1 MLASGPLT
9 SPGLGDN
16 PVIDSEEELIRQAQ
30 RADSDAFC
38 VLAEHYERRIY
49 SLACHYC
56 HDSEDA
62 EDLSQEVWLRAYQA
76 IRTFRGESSFYTWLR
91 RITINCFLN
100 HRRAKSLVGRRPD
113 IEVFS
118 PELVSNAAVS
128 SLGSERM
135 LHNQILLEKVRQALS
150 ELTTQQRL
158 IFLLKHYEGMTYEE
172 ISEAVGCSTG
182 TAKKS
187 VSRAIAKQRTRLGV
201 AAGTTKWV
209 PCPAGEF

>member
-1 MLASGPLT
+1 M
-9 SPGLGDN
+9 
-16 PVIDSEEELIRQAQ
+16 IDSEEELIRQAQ

-38 VLAEHYERRIY
+38 ALAERYERRIY
-49 SLACHYC
+49 SLAFHYC

-100 HRRAKSLVGRRPD
+100 HRRAKSLVGCRPD
-113 IEVFS
+113 IEVSS
-118 PELVSNAAVS
+118 PELVSNAPVS

-187 VSRAIAKQRTRLGV
+187 VSRAIAKLRTRLEA
-201 AAGTTKWV
+201 AAGTTECV
-209 PCPAGEF
+209 PCTAGEF

>member
-1 MLASGPLT
+1 M
-9 SPGLGDN
+9 
-16 PVIDSEEELIRQAQ
+16 IDSEEELIRQAQ
-30 RADSDAFC
+30 RADTDAFC
-38 VLAEHYERRIY
+38 ALAERYERRIY
-49 SLACHYC
+49 SLAVHYC

-100 HRRAKSLVGRRPD
+100 HRRAKSLVGRQAD
-113 IEVFS
+113 IEVS
-118 PELVSNAAVS
+118 SLEIISNAALS
-128 SLGSERM
+128 SLSSERL
-135 LHNQILLEKVRQALS
+135 LHNQILLHKIREALS

-158 IFLLKHYEGMTYEE
+158 IFLLKHCEGMTYEE

-187 VSRAIAKQRTRLGV
+187 VSRTIGKLRTRLDV
-201 AAGTTKWV
+201 AAGTTECV
-209 PCPAGEF
+209 PCTGGEF

>member
-1 MLASGPLT
+1 L
-9 SPGLGDN
+9 
-16 PVIDSEEELIRQAQ
+16 IDSEEELIRQAQ

-49 SLACHYC
+49 SLAFHYC

-76 IRTFRGESSFYTWLR
+76 IRSFRGESSFYTWLR

-100 HRRAKSLVGRRPD
+100 RRRARSFGRRGQN
-113 IEVFS
+113 IEFS
-118 PELVSNAAVS
+118 SLELVSNTSEAS
-128 SLGSERM
+128 GMSSERT
-135 LHNQILLEKVRQALS
+135 LHNRILLEKVREALS

-158 IFLLKHYEGMTYEE
+158 IFVLKHYEGMTYEE

-187 VSRAIAKQRTRLGV
+187 VSRAIAKLRTRLDV
-201 AAGTTKWV
+201 AVGTTECV
-209 PCPAGEF
+209 PCAAGEF

>member
-1 MLASGPLT
+1 
-9 SPGLGDN
+9 
-16 PVIDSEEELIRQAQ
+16 VIDSEEELIRQAQ

-38 VLAEHYERRIY
+38 ALAERYERRIY
-49 SLACHYC
+49 SLAFHYC

-76 IRTFRGESSFYTWLR
+76 IRTFRGDSSFYTWLR

-100 HRRAKSLVGRRPD
+100 HRRAKSLVGRRPG
-113 IEVFS
+113 IEVS
-118 PELVSNAAVS
+118 SLELVSNAAVS
-128 SLGSERM
+128 SLDSECM

-187 VSRAIAKQRTRLGV
+187 VSRAIAKLRTRLEV
-201 AAGTTKWV
+201 AAGKTECV
-209 PCPAGEF
+209 PCTAGEF

>member
-1 MLASGPLT
+1 M
-9 SPGLGDN
+9 
-16 PVIDSEEELIRQAQ
+16 IDSEEELIRQAQ

-38 VLAEHYERRIY
+38 ALAERYERRIY
-49 SLACHYC
+49 SLAFHYC

-62 EDLSQEVWLRAYQA
+62 EDLSQEVWLKAYQA

-100 HRRAKSLVGRRPD
+100 HRRAKSMVGRQSD
-113 IEVFS
+113 IEVS
-118 PELVSNAAVS
+118 SIEIISNAAVS
-128 SLGSERM
+128 SLSSERL
-135 LHNQILLEKVRQALS
+135 LHNQILLHKIREALS

-158 IFLLKHYEGMTYEE
+158 IFVLKHYEGMTYEE

-187 VSRAIAKQRTRLGV
+187 VSRAIAKLRARLEI
-201 AAGTTKWV
+201 AAATTECV
-209 PCPAGEF
+209 PCTASEF

>member
-1 MLASGPLT
+1 M
-9 SPGLGDN
+9 
-16 PVIDSEEELIRQAQ
+16 IDSEEELIRQAQ
-30 RADSDAFC
+30 RADTGAFC
-38 VLAEHYERRIY
+38 ALAERYERRIY
-49 SLACHYC
+49 SLAFHYC

-100 HRRAKSLVGRRPD
+100 HRRAKSLIGHRPD
-113 IEVFS
+113 IEVS
-118 PELVSNAAVS
+118 SLENVSKAAVS
-128 SLGSERM
+128 SLSSERM
-135 LHNQILLEKVRQALS
+135 LHNQILLENVRQALS

-158 IFLLKHYEGMTYEE
+158 IFLLKHCEGMTYAE

-187 VSRAIAKQRTRLGV
+187 VSRAIAKLRTRLEV
-201 AAGTTKWV
+201 AAGTTECV
-209 PCPAGEF
+209 PCTAGEF

>member
-1 MLASGPLT
+1 MI
-9 SPGLGDN
+9 
-16 PVIDSEEELIRQAQ
+16 VSEEELIRQAQ
-30 RADSDAFC
+30 RDETDAFC
-38 VLAEHYERRIY
+38 ALAERYERRIY
-49 SLACHYC
+49 SLAFHYC

-100 HRRAKSLVGRRPD
+100 HRRAKSFVRRGQD
-113 IEVFS
+113 IEV
-118 PELVSNAAVS
+118 S
-128 SLGSERM
+128 SLDLRSNIGQASSLSSERM
-135 LHNQILLEKVRQALS
+135 LHNRILLEKVRQALS

-187 VSRAIAKQRTRLGV
+187 VARAIAKLRARLDV
-201 AAGTTKWV
+201 AAEATECV
-209 PCPAGEF
+209 PCTAGEF

>member
-1 MLASGPLT
+1 M
-9 SPGLGDN
+9 
-16 PVIDSEEELIRQAQ
+16 IESEEELIRQAQ

-38 VLAEHYERRIY
+38 ALAERYERRIY
-49 SLACHYC
+49 SLAFHYC

-76 IRTFRGESSFYTWLR
+76 IGTFRGESSFYTWLR

-100 HRRAKSLVGRRPD
+100 HRRAKSLVGRQYD
-113 IEVFS
+113 IEVSS

-128 SLGSERM
+128 SLSSERT
-135 LHNQILLEKVRQALS
+135 LHNQILLEKVRLAMS

-187 VSRAIAKQRTRLGV
+187 VSRAIAKLRTRLEV
-201 AAGTTKWV
+201 AAGTAECV
-209 PCPAGEF
+209 PCTAGEF

>member
-1 MLASGPLT
+1 
-9 SPGLGDN
+9 
-16 PVIDSEEELIRQAQ
+16 VIDSEEELIRQAQ
-30 RADSDAFC
+30 RADPDAFC
-38 VLAEHYERRIY
+38 ALAERYERRIY
-49 SLACHYC
+49 SLAFHYC
-56 HDSEDA
+56 HDAEDA

-76 IRTFRGESSFYTWLR
+76 IQTFRGESSFYTWLR

-100 HRRAKSLVGRRPD
+100 PRRANSSVRHGQDLEVSSLD
-113 IEVFS
+113 
-118 PELVSNAAVS
+118 LVSNAAES
-128 SLGSERM
+128 SLSSERI
-135 LHNQILLEKVRQALS
+135 LHNRILLKKVRQALS

-187 VSRAIAKQRTRLGV
+187 VSRAIAKLRTRLDV
-201 AAGTTKWV
+201 AAGSTECV